1 MTPDTAHAVRQRIYA
16 VVARIPPGMVAT
28 YGDIA
33 AIVGLEDAREVGNA
47 LRELPAGSDLPWQ
60 RVLSRDGTISTRGL
74 RQRELLEAEGVAFD
88 AAGRAILVR
97 HRWPGPAA
105 EWAAAHGCRTLPPR
119 DEGDRSE
126 QLGLF

>member
-74 RQRELLEAEGVAFD
+74 RQRELL
-88 AAGRAILVR
+88 
-97 HRWPGPAA
+97 AA

-126 QLGLF
+126 QSGLF

>member
-1 MTPDTAHAVRQRIYA
+1 VVVRIA
-16 VVARIPPGMVAT
+16 PGMVAT
-28 YGDIA
+28 YGDIT
-33 AIVGLEDAREVGNA
+33 AIVGLEGAREVGNA

-88 AAGRAILVR
+88 AASRAILAR